1 MYALGF
7 QKNKEVSVLI
17 DLGTNGEMAIGNA
30 DKIYVTSTAAGPGIS
45 KVEILYAEPEVSPE
59 QSAMWR

>member
-1 MYALGF
+1 MLAVNITSGMYALGF

-30 DKIYVTSTAAGPGIS
+30 DKIYIKTTI
-45 KVEILYAEPEVSPE
+45 KETICFFIH
-59 QSAMWR
+59 MD